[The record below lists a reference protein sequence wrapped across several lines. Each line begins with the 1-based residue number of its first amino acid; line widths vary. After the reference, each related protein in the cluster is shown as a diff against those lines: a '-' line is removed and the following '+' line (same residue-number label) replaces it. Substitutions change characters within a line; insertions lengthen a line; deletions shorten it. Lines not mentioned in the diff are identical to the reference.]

1 MVIIVYP
8 TSNKWVYVVTFK
20 RVQHVLLKELSL
32 SLFRRCLDLS
42 LRTTTDGKGRCQI
55 SPEPEFHI

>member
-32 SLFRRCLDLS
+32 SLFRRCFNLS
-42 LRTTTDGKGRCQI
+42 LRTTASNNRWKELMSSQ
-55 SPEPEFHI
+55 S